1 MRPAHQPASKP
12 VKYEEPSADELL
24 ASCGKIAA
32 LVLARE
38 DGTTPLSVVEEDGSV
53 TLCKRDEPLPR
64 PLQPYRGKTAIA
76 HTLEVLKACGV
87 CGIEISA
94 AKSLHKRIAD
104 EAANAYPSAS
114 VAPYEPHDDH
124 QSTLAH
130 GNFEA
135 FNLGFG
141 TLEQAR
147 DLAARSNASAVLVIP
162 CDLVNFKPR
171 HMLKL
176 AKALHD
182 HPETEVV
189 ASWAV
194 WLNRPPYLLRS
205 SFLDELEGSRRC
217 QKREGS
223 AWRPMPDLKVHEVV
237 FGEEMLMATPPASK
251 PEDAFFDTCTIS
263 ALEAVRKVRAEQAES
278 ERAAQDAEAYRRYKA
293 KADQAAKR
301 NAAYAGV
308 SFTSGT
314 SPSDELLMQTARE
327 VLKKLDAVRE
337 TLAGASDGRADEL
350 ETWDRWAHRNKLD
363 FPIFNDRRHKS
374 SLVYLDSAA
383 TTQRVGRALDAQ
395 HRFDAY
401 ENANIYRGAYELS
414 AQSTTAFNEARRAV
428 ENHIGAERR
437 SVIFTANTSAAA
449 GLVAQAWGEHNIGP
463 GDRILVPATEHHS
476 NLVPWL
482 MLAQRKGAHI
492 DYIPALDDGSF
503 DFTSYL
509 KLLEKHPKLV
519 CVAHISNV
527 LGMKNPV
534 ENMAKAAHE
543 AGARVYVDA
552 AQSFPHISFNVS
564 ELGADFIGFSA
575 HKAYGPMGL
584 GCLWT
589 STGAFDE
596 MDPLIGGGGTV
607 SHVGLESYY
616 LRDKAVQ
623 YELGT
628 PPVSQA
634 IGFAAA
640 LEYLDDLG
648 MDAVERHSAALTKYL
663 VAGLDALE
671 EELGGVTVWGNH
683 ISDAGLT
690 GLVSFSL
697 AGIPAKSAASTL
709 GKLGVC
715 VRAGGHCAL
724 PLHASLGLTGS
735 IRFSFG
741 VHTTLED
748 IEAGLIALVIC
759 RRIYE
764 AK

>member
-1 MRPAHQPASKP
+1 MRPAHQPATKP
-12 VKYEEPSADELL
+12 VKHEEPGADELL

-38 DGTTPLSVVEEDGSV
+38 DGTTPLSVVEDDGSV
-53 TLCKRDEPLPR
+53 TLCKGEQALPR
-64 PLQPYRGKTAIA
+64 PLQPYRGNTAIV
-76 HTLEVLKACGV
+76 HTLGVLKACGFSAV
-87 CGIEISA
+87 EVSA
-94 AKSLHKRIAD
+94 AKSLYDLIAD
-104 EAANAYPSAS
+104 EVASAEVPAA
-114 VAPYEPHDDH
+114 VTPYEPREDH
-124 QSTLAH
+124 ERTRAH
-130 GNFEA
+130 GNFEV
-135 FNLGFG
+135 FNLGYG

-147 DLAARSNASAVLVIP
+147 DLASRANADAVLVIP

-171 HMLKL
+171 HMLQL
-176 AKALHD
+176 AQALHD
-182 HPETEVV
+182 RPETEVV

-194 WLNRPPYLLRS
+194 WLNRPPYLLRAA
-205 SFLDELEGSRRC
+205 FLEELEGSLRR
-217 QKREGS
+217 QRRKGS

-251 PEDAFFDTCTIS
+251 PEDAFFGGCALS
-263 ALEAVRKVRAEQAES
+263 ALEAVRKVRAQQAES
-278 ERAAQDAEAYRRYKA
+278 ERAAQDVEAFRRYKA
-293 KADQAAKR
+293 EADQAAKR

-308 SFTSGT
+308 SLADGP
-314 SPSDELLMQTARE
+314 SPSDALLLQTARE
-327 VLKKLDAVRE
+327 VLEKLDVVRGV
-337 TLAGASDGRADEL
+337 LANAGGAGASEL
-350 ETWDRWAHRNKLD
+350 DAWDRWAHRNKLD
-363 FPIFNDRRHKS
+363 FPIFNDRSQKNK
-374 SLVYLDSAA
+374 LVYLDSAA

-395 HRFDAY
+395 YRFDAF

-414 AQSTTAFNEARRAV
+414 AQSTAAFNEARSAI
-428 ENHIGAERR
+428 ESHIGADRR

-449 GLVAQAWGEHNIGP
+449 GLVAQAWGEHNIKL
-463 GDRILVPATEHHS
+463 GDRILVPAAEHHS

-492 DYIPALDDGSF
+492 DYIPALPDGSL
-503 DFTSYL
+503 DFAAYL
-509 KLLEKHPKLV
+509 KLLENRPKLV

-527 LGMKNPV
+527 LGMVNPV
-534 ENMAKAAHE
+534 EDMAKAAHE
-543 AGARVYVDA
+543 VGARVYVDA
-552 AQSFPHISFNVS
+552 AQSFPHVGINVS
-564 ELGADFIGFSA
+564 ELGADFLGLSA

-589 STGAFDE
+589 SADAFDE
-596 MDPLIGGGGTV
+596 MDPLVGGGGTV
-607 SHVGLESYY
+607 THVGPDSYY
-616 LRDKAVQ
+616 LRGKAIQ
-623 YELGT
+623 YEFGT

-640 LEYLDDLG
+640 LEYLDELG
-648 MDAVERHSAALTKYL
+648 MDAVERHSAALTKFL
-663 VAGLDALE
+663 VAGLGALE
-671 EELGGVTVWGNH
+671 EQLGGITVWGDH
-683 ISDAGLT
+683 VSDAGLT

-748 IEAGLIALVIC
+748 IEAGLVALAVC

-764 AK
+764 TK